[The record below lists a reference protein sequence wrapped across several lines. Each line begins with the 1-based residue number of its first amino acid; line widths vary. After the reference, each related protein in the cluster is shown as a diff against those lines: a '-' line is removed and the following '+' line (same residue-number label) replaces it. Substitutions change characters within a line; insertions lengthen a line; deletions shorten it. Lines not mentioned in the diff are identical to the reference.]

1 MHMSTFS
8 RIQTAALLAIALA
21 APMHLP
27 AQNARPTELKFGD
40 VVGTVMDENGNT
52 VANATVVL
60 REPDGNGRRTAI
72 TGENGFFQ
80 FSQVPPGVPYQINI
94 STKDFADWTSPAI
107 TVEPGQFKIVSG
119 IQLRI
124 PAEHTEIQVTYDQ
137 VQVAEEQLHR
147 EEKQRVLGIIP
158 NFYVTYE
165 SNPAPLTSRM
175 KFALALKLAT
185 DPVTA
190 VGVGVVSA
198 AKQAGNTPDY
208 GQGWDAYGKR
218 IGTIAAD
225 GFADIMIGG
234 AILPSLLHQDP
245 RYFYQGTGTTSSR
258 IRHAMLSPFIAR
270 GDNGKWQPNYSSVG
284 GDLASAAISNAYY
297 PESNR
302 GAGLVFGNFAIGTAE
317 RVAAALAQE
326 FLLGK
331 FTRRGG
337 HIDASA
343 GH

>member
-1 MHMSTFS
+1 MSTFS
-8 RIQTAALLAIALA
+8 RIQTAALLAIAVA

-60 REPDGNGRRTAI
+60 REPDRDDRRTVV

-80 FSQVPPGVPYQINI
+80 FSQVQPGVPYQINI
-94 STKDFADWTSPAI
+94 STKDFADWTLPAI

-124 PAEHTEIQVTYDQ
+124 PAEHTEIQVTYDH

-147 EEKQRVLGIIP
+147 EEKQRVLGIVP

-198 AKQAGNTPDY
+198 AKQGGNTPDY

-218 IGTIAAD
+218 VGTI
-225 GFADIMIGG
+225 
-234 AILPSLLHQDP
+234 
-245 RYFYQGTGTTSSR
+245 
-258 IRHAMLSPFIAR
+258 
-270 GDNGKWQPNYSSVG
+270 
-284 GDLASAAISNAYY
+284 
-297 PESNR
+297 
-302 GAGLVFGNFAIGTAE
+302 
-317 RVAAALAQE
+317 
-326 FLLGK
+326 
-331 FTRRGG
+331 
-337 HIDASA
+337 
-343 GH
+343 